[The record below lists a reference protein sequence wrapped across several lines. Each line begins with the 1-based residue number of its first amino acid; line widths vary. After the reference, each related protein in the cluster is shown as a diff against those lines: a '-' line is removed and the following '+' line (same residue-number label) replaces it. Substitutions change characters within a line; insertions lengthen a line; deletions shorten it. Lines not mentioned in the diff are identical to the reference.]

1 MKIIVKII
9 CIIFFWLMKLVR
21 DGMMYDE
28 LLYEGFLFGIII
40 YYNKIIYCSE
50 SNNFLY
56 SY

>member
-1 MKIIVKII
+1 
-9 CIIFFWLMKLVR
+9 
-21 DGMMYDE
+21 MMYDE

-40 YYNKIIYCSE
+40 YYNKIIYYSE